1 MDHVVYLNHK
11 AKELENLLNGT
22 KTAILRGAT
31 GRKIPHGRVEKGDV
45 LYFIENVG
53 DSLIKAKAE
62 VNDVFH
68 SDKLTPEESIAIVDS
83 HSSELKLDSTLY
95 KRFAG
100 KRYLVLIH
108 CEDIQPLESFPMNRS
123 AYSNMDDWLPVGDIN
138 TVRQ

>member
-22 KTAILRGAT
+22 KTAIIRGAT

-53 DSLIKAKAE
+53 DSLIKAKATVQE
-62 VNDVFH
+62 VFH
-68 SDKLTPEESIAIVDS
+68 SEKLTPEESIAIVDS
-83 HSSELKLDSTLY
+83 HASQLKLDVALY

-108 CEDIQPLESFPMNRS
+108 CTVIQSLEPFEIDRS
-123 AYSNMDDWLPVGDIN
+123 VYSNMDDWLPIGNIE
-138 TVRQ
+138 TVRK